1 MAKTKVLSHYPLA
14 GDPHYVD
21 PIRFSSIEGYPLMYM
36 MSGHTC
42 MCPDCAFMWEGQ
54 HKRIQVFCH
63 LEGQI
68 TCEYCEEVF
77 DGAYYEEPEEGD
89 SE

>member
-1 MAKTKVLSHYPLA
+1 
-14 GDPHYVD
+14 
-21 PIRFSSIEGYPLMYM
+21 
-36 MSGHTC
+36 
-42 MCPDCAFMWEGQ
+42 MWEGQ